1 VLRTAVSVTA
11 AAIAA
16 TCALAACGPTQM
28 GSAAIM
34 GDQRTTVNTLR
45 NEVANLKQRYQAN
58 RSKIQLQF
66 PLSQAPQEVLTWL
79 VRFKVLD
86 QAAARNHISVSSG
99 QSDRALN
106 PIRTQVGPTGIKN
119 LAVANGLPPDLL
131 PELGRYLAIQ
141 KVLVNRLEGGNPPK
155 STAAQQALRAEFNRR
170 QCRAAKALNIRIN
183 PQFGRLD
190 YSQLSII
197 PAATALSAPVTPSPS
212 PTTAPALKPP
222 C

>member
-1 VLRTAVSVTA
+1 
-11 AAIAA
+11 
-16 TCALAACGPTQM
+16 M

-34 GDQRTTVNTLR
+34 GDQRTTVNTLS
-45 NEVANLKQRYQAN
+45 NEVANLKQHYQAN

-79 VRFKVLD
+79 VRFKAVD
-86 QAAARNHISVSSG
+86 QMAARNHVKVSSG

-141 KVLVNRLEGGNPPK
+141 NALVNRLDGGNPPQ
-155 STAAQQALRAEFNRR
+155 STAAQQALRAELSRR

-190 YSQLSII
+190 YSQLSVI
-197 PAATALSAPVTPSPS
+197 PAATPLSAPVTPSPS
-212 PTTAPALKPP
+212 PSTRPALKPP

>member
-1 VLRTAVSVTA
+1 
-11 AAIAA
+11 
-16 TCALAACGPTQM
+16 M

-34 GDQRTTVNTLR
+34 GDQRTTVNTLS
-45 NEVANLKQRYQAN
+45 NEVANLKQAYQAN

-66 PLSQAPQEVLTWL
+66 PLSQAPQEVLAWL
-79 VRFKVLD
+79 VRFRVRDEL
-86 QAAARNHISVSSG
+86 AARNHISVSTG
-99 QSDRALN
+99 QGQHALN
-106 PIRTQVGPTGIKN
+106 PIRTQAGPTGIKN

-141 KVLVNRLEGGNPPK
+141 NALVNRLDGGNPPR
-155 STAAQQALRAEFNRR
+155 STAAQQALRAELSRR

-190 YSQLSII
+190 YSQLSVI
-197 PAATALSAPVTPSPS
+197 PAATPLSAPVTPSPS
-212 PTTAPALKPP
+212 PSTRPALKPP

>member
-1 VLRTAVSVTA
+1 VLRTAVSMTA

-16 TCALAACGPTQM
+16 TCALAACGPLQM

-34 GDQRTTVNTLR
+34 GDQRTSVTALSDK
-45 NEVANLKQRYQAN
+45 VANLKQWYQAH
-58 RSKIQLQF
+58 RSKIQLQY
-66 PLSQAPQEVLTWL
+66 PLSQAPQEVLAWL
-79 VRFKVLD
+79 VRFRVRD
-86 QAAARNHISVSSG
+86 EMATRNHVKVSTG
-99 QSDRALN
+99 QSERALN
-106 PIRTQVGPTGIKN
+106 AIAAQAGATGIKN

-131 PELGRYLAIQ
+131 PELGRYEAIQ
-141 KVLVNRLEGGNPPK
+141 NALVGRMDGGTLPK
-155 STAAQQALRAEFNRR
+155 STAAQQALGTELSRR

-190 YSQLSII
+190 YSQFSII

-212 PTTAPALKPP
+212 PTAAPALKPP